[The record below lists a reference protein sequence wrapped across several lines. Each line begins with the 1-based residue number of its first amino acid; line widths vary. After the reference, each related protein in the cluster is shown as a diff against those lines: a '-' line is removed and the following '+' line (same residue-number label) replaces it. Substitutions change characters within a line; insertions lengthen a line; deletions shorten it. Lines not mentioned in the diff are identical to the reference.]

1 MPNSGVML
9 VWIPCRLDRK
19 RWRSPCNSS
28 SFGSRADS
36 SSSGSG
42 GGGELGEGSL
52 KKTCCLGKRDSN
64 TGSIGGELLDC
75 NCSCVLVFEVNC
87 LGRGEKSLAESWRRA
102 TREGVFSMRSIN
114 LSENLAHV
122 LRGGS
127 RSEMRGR
134 LAS

>member
-64 TGSIGGELLDC
+64 TGSIGGELLDY
-75 NCSCVLVFEVNC
+75 NCRCS
-87 LGRGEKSLAESWRRA
+87 
-102 TREGVFSMRSIN
+102 RSIASGEVRNRWLN
-114 LSENLAHV
+114 LGDEQQEKV
-122 LRGGS
+122 YFQCDQ
-127 RSEMRGR
+127 
-134 LAS
+134 